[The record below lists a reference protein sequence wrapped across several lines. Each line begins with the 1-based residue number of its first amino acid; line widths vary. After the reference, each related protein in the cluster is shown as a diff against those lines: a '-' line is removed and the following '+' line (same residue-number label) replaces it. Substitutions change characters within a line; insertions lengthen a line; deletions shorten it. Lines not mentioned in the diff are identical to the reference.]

1 MNATLRNEARP
12 VLRQHRGVLWC
23 PFCDRSRQ
31 ESQPSPFCEGCG
43 AEFGAVVINLPAPAP
58 READSPPDPPSVNHT
73 KPVPRRT

>member
-31 ESQPSPFCEGCG
+31 PDYLLQAADIPRQRNLRAFS
-43 AEFGAVVINLPAPAP
+43 INFPHRPALHQY
-58 READSPPDPPSVNHT
+58 RHSL
-73 KPVPRRT
+73 R